1 MREPKKRMRALAAIL
16 LLSATAEANN
26 VSVENVALSPSGGG
40 QAAVTFDL
48 SWENSWRDAEN
59 FDAVWVFA
67 KYSLDGGTRW
77 RHATLAASGT
87 TPAGF
92 SPGTNT
98 VLEIVVPSDKRGA
111 FVQRKAAGTGDVA
124 TAGMAFVWDFAG
136 DGVSSNSQAIVKV
149 MGIEMVYIPEG
160 PFYVG
165 DTDNNRPD
173 GNQVVLCCTYID
185 SPDPSKTA
193 STGTGTAEDPY
204 RNPAGCGRVGGVTGT
219 FNASYPNGY
228 KAFYMAKYEM
238 SEGQYVDFLNM
249 LTVEQ
254 AASRFP
260 DLKGVHRHSIDGQ
273 LSFDALAGVFGSDA
287 PTRACGFVLFQE
299 TWKDAVSYADWVALR
314 PATEMEF
321 EKAGRGQNPVVNQ
334 EFPWGI
340 TNFPSCFTSLLDAGT
355 ETERP
360 GTPVDANANVSFCTP
375 DGPIRV
381 GAFATNGSSRVK
393 SGAGYY
399 GVMDLAGNVID
410 RVVSSGAS
418 TRTGAAQW
426 PSFGGVPG
434 DGEVSRAGLNNTAGW
449 PPMYSSGLAGAAYTC
464 RGSGWQ
470 GRNNAAIDRV
480 DPQLRIR
487 RPHPYAYQ
495 PGYGGVR
502 AARTAP

>member
-1 MREPKKRMRALAAIL
+1 MRVQTMRVQMLAVLSLLAA
-16 LLSATAEANN
+16 TAGANN
-26 VSVENVALSPSGGG
+26 VSVGNVALSPSGGG
-40 QAAVTFDL
+40 QAIVAFDL

-59 FDAVWVFA
+59 FDAVWVFM
-67 KYSLDGGTRW
+67 KFSLDGGTRW

-87 TPAGF
+87 NPAGF

-98 VLEIVVPSDKRGA
+98 VLEIVVPSDKKGA
-111 FVQRKAAGTGDVA
+111 IVQRTMAGTGDVA

-136 DGVSSNSQAIVKV
+136 DGVSSNAQAIVKV

-173 GNQVVLCCTYID
+173 GNQHVLCCTYID

-193 STGTGTAEDPY
+193 SAGSGTAADPY
-204 RNPAGCGRVGGVTGT
+204 LNPEGCGRVGGVTGT
-219 FNASYPNGY
+219 FNANYPNGY

-249 LTVEQ
+249 LAVEQ

-260 DLKGVHRHSIDGQ
+260 DLMGKDRHGIDGQ
-273 LSFDALAGVFGSDA
+273 ISFDALTGVFSSEA
-287 PTRACGFVLFQE
+287 PTRACGFYLFQE
-299 TWKDAVSYADWVALR
+299 AWKDAVSYADWVALR
-314 PATEMEF
+314 PASEMEF
-321 EKAGRGQNPVVNQ
+321 EKAGRGPNPVVNQ

-355 ETERP
+355 EMERP
-360 GTPVDANANVSFCTP
+360 GTPDDANANVSFCTP

-381 GAFATNGSSRVK
+381 GAFATNGAGRVK

-410 RVVSSGAS
+410 RVVSSGAGG
-418 TRTGAAQW
+418 RTGAAQW
-426 PSFGGVPG
+426 PSFGGAPG
-434 DGEVSRAGLNNTAGW
+434 NGEVSRAGLNDTAGW
-449 PPMYSSGLAGAAYTC
+449 PPMFAGAAGTAYTC
-464 RGSGWQ
+464 RGSSWKGS
-470 GRNNAAIDRV
+470 NNSAADRV

-487 RPHPYAYQ
+487 RPQTYAYQ